1 MSDTINSSKKRILVV
16 DNDVERL
23 ENMRATLEPYYQVGT
38 VNYGPF
44 ATEYVRQNK
53 TDLILMDVVE
63 AVKDGFA
70 LFRSIRKIDEG
81 SDVPVVC
88 ITCKDD
94 RNAVLEAINLGVD
107 GYLVKP
113 VAEDILLNK
122 VNDVLTKQE
131 SMKTKKVIL
140 AVDDDVTYL
149 KIINNALKENFNV
162 VMLNSSKLAMEY
174 LTNHRPDVIILDYQ
188 LSKYKDITV
197 WEYLVDHLK
206 VTDIPIIMMTGINDK
221 KEAINSIANKP
232 CKFLLKPISKL
243 DLLRAII
250 SSLSDYGKSLK

>member
-16 DNDVERL
+16 DNDSQRL
-23 ENMRATLEPYYQVGT
+23 ESMRSSLEPQYQVGT

-44 ATEYVRQNK
+44 ANEYVRQND
-53 TDLILMDVVE
+53 TDLILMDVEE

-70 LFRSIRKIDEG
+70 LFKSIRNLDEG
-81 SDVPVVC
+81 ANVPVIF
-88 ITCKDD
+88 ITGKDD
-94 RNAVLEAINLGVD
+94 RNSVLEAINLGVD
-107 GYLVKP
+107 GYLIKP
-113 VAEDILLNK
+113 VAEEILLNK
-122 VNDVLTKQE
+122 VNDVLTRLE

-140 AVDDDVTYL
+140 AIDDDVTYL
-149 KIINNALKENFNV
+149 KIINNALKDNFNV
-162 VMLNSSKLAMEY
+162 VMVNSSKLAMEY
-174 LTNHRPDVIILDYQ
+174 LNNHKPDVIILDYQ
-188 LSKYKDITV
+188 LSKYKDISV
-197 WEYLVDHLK
+197 WEYLIDNLK

-250 SSLSDYGKSLK
+250 SALSDYGKSLR